1 MSSDSDL
8 AVPALTKTQ
17 HDRAL
22 AKARAYLRSA
32 EELYECARVA
42 AEVTTARLIWTERT
56 LRIARQVLARIEML
70 GVQFERN

>member
-22 AKARAYLRSA
+22 VQARAYLRSA
-32 EELYECARVA
+32 EELYERARVA
-42 AEVTTARLIWTERT
+42 AEVATARLIWTERT
-56 LRIARQVLARIEML
+56 LRIARQVLVRIEML